1 MVKRIGAGLRC
12 ILEELVRRRVCRK
25 RQPSG
30 HHGWGVVKSLAL
42 IGSGPAVLLVCTEN
56 LDTGVVVMK
65 FAQDGA

>member
-1 MVKRIGAGLRC
+1 VVKRIGAGLRC

-42 IGSGPAVLLVCTEN
+42 IGSGPGLVHAQKVGIKYKKPTEAVP
-56 LDTGVVVMK
+56 
-65 FAQDGA
+65 GAY